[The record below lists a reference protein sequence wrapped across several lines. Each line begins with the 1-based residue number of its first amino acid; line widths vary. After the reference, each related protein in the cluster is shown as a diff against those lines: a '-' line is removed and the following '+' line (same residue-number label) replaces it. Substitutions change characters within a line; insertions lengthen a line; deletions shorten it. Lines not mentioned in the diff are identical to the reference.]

1 MKIKVVTGQQGTNIL
16 EVSKSFDGDL
26 IEFPETEICHSY
38 DLCEHVM
45 QIVQEHVDRD
55 KDKNLIIVT
64 YSEIVLDA
72 VRLWV
77 ARNKFENAECVNIL
91 SDGNCVNIL
100 INKNGEME
108 KWIDGV
114 FDIKNIILKEL
125 FEIRKERM

>member
-45 QIVQEHVDRD
+45 QTVQEHVDRD
-55 KDKNLIIVT
+55 INLIIVT

-91 SDGNCVNIL
+91 SDGNYINIP

-108 KWIDGV
+108 KWIEGV
-114 FDIKNIILKEL
+114 FDIKNIILREL